1 MMKAT
6 TIRRYLASNRRAL
19 GALGE
24 RMAAHLL
31 KDAGYQVKSADSAR
45 SGDLRAI
52 LSEKQ
57 FRVEV
62 KTARRGRD
70 SKWHFTIR
78 KNDQYGHTDYRD
90 SDVVVL
96 LAVLRSGRCVCFVIP
111 AGDIPDQQTHISI
124 TSHPERY
131 AGRWAEYRQGD
142 TIRLH

>member
-1 MMKAT
+1 MNAA

-24 RMAAHLL
+24 RLAALL
-31 KDAGYQVKSADSAR
+31 LTEAGYQVQSAESAR
-45 SGDLRAI
+45 AGDLRAI
-52 LSEKQ
+52 LSENE

-96 LAVLRSGRCVCFVIP
+96 LAVLRSGRCVSFVIP
-111 AGDIPDQQTHISI
+111 AGDIPDEQQHICI

-131 AGRWAEYRQGD
+131 AGRWSVYRQGD
-142 TIRLH
+142 EIRL